1 MNFIDIV
8 KQRYSCRKYLP
19 LPVEEEKILQ
29 CIESAR
35 LAPSACNAQPWRFVV
50 VNDTNIKEQL
60 VEKATAGIYKFSK
73 KVLSQ
78 ASVIIVV
85 VADVSSFL
93 SKAGSLIRDTKF
105 YLIDIGIAC
114 EHLVLQATELGL
126 GSCYIGWFSEKG
138 VKKVLNI
145 PKKYKVP
152 LLICLGYP
160 DNTYKEK
167 DVIRQHAKSDFRK
180 ELKEIVCFN
189 KFVL

>member
-1 MNFIDIV
+1 M
-8 KQRYSCRKYLP
+8 P

-50 VNDTNIKEQL
+50 VNDINIKEQL

-78 ASVIIVV
+78 APVIIIVI
-85 VADVSSFL
+85 ADVESFL
-93 SKAGSLIRDTKF
+93 SKAGSLIQDTRF

-138 VKKVLNI
+138 IKKVLNI
-145 PKKYKVP
+145 PKKYKIP